1 MKDKTERS
9 NENDGLR
16 LGIVSNWLQLVLI
29 AVITGVS
36 SGIIAGIILACC

>member
-1 MKDKTERS
+1 MKNTTEQS
-9 NENDGLR
+9 SENDGLR

-36 SGIIAGIILACC
+36 SGIIAGIVLACC